1 MITMTTATPYI
12 VLVFAAIAVIV
23 VAKLLAWPFKKLI
36 KLALNLVGGVI
47 LVWLVNTFGH
57 IVGITIPFNIFTALI
72 AGILGIP
79 GVVLLIL
86 IGFFI

>member
-36 KLALNLVGGVI
+36 KLALNLVGGVV

-57 IVGITIPFNIFTALI
+57 IV
-72 AGILGIP
+72 GILGIP